1 MISGDTSQALPPT
14 DAWELRFDWILS
26 VFMWLAFVFG
36 VALANAADIRPTTL
50 VWSAGVTGL
59 YATILQVMPRQARR
73 QQWVGELVALIGIGV
88 AIWSISITNGI
99 DSPFLIFLAVP
110 TVYASGVLGFRTG
123 IETAILST
131 AGLMFVATSL
141 GQSMFGTQT
150 LQAGFLYVLIS
161 VTFAQ
166 GRRLVS
172 EGQVRQDEL
181 IAENAAAQQRMTRL
195 ATAHNLLTSLG
206 DLATVSELNPMSV
219 GDAALRDL
227 AAAVPFARGVVSI
240 TGEDGYTV
248 VAERGPEDA
257 LGTPLS
263 YTVSLGERTLGRLEL
278 WQSPETSI
286 AHHQELILETL
297 RPLALAFDNIV
308 LLREI
313 ARRAVVEERTRV
325 ARDLHDNIGP
335 GLASIGLGIDMAMM
349 DTSTSEGG
357 IRHLDSLRSNVAMLV
372 QAVRETVEDL
382 RSPTLESLSDHAHS
396 LGYDIGS
403 PGPALSIELRERR
416 TPPTAVAS
424 EIKAII
430 AEAVRNAVHHA
441 QATTIT
447 IHGDADAAEGTV
459 MITDDGLGFDPA
471 KRPAGH
477 YGLIGMKERATSIG
491 GSVSLDSAPGRGTT
505 VTVTWKV
512 DAS

>member
-1 MISGDTSQALPPT
+1 MVFGETSRTLPPA

-36 VALANAADIRPTTL
+36 VALANAAEIRPTTL
-50 VWSAGVTGL
+50 LVGAGVTGL
-59 YATILQVMPRQARR
+59 YATILQVMPRRARR
-73 QQWVGELVALIGIGV
+73 QQWVGELIALVGIAV
-88 AIWSISITNGI
+88 SIWSISITNGI

-123 IETAILST
+123 IETAILSA

-141 GQSMFGTQT
+141 GQPMFGTQT
-150 LQAGFLYVLIS
+150 LQAGFLYILIS

-172 EGQVRQDEL
+172 EGQERQDEL
-181 IAENAAAQQRMTRL
+181 LAENAAARERMNRL

-240 TGEDGYTV
+240 SSEDGYTV
-248 VAERGPEDA
+248 VAERGPKDTP
-257 LGTPLS
+257 GDPLS
-263 YTVSLGERTLGRLEL
+263 YTVSLGDRTLGRLDL
-278 WQSPETSI
+278 WQSAESGI
-286 AHHQELILETL
+286 SQHQELILETL

-313 ARRAVVEERTRV
+313 ARRAVVEERSRV

-372 QAVRETVEDL
+372 RAVRETVEHL
-382 RSPTLESLSDHAHS
+382 RSPTMESLSDHAHS

-416 TPPTAVAS
+416 TPPVAVAS
-424 EIKAII
+424 EIKAIMG
-430 AEAVRNAVHHA
+430 EAIRNAVNHA
-441 QATTIT
+441 QATQIT
-447 IHGDADAAEGTV
+447 IRGDADATEGTV
-459 MITDDGLGFDPA
+459 IIFDDGIGFDPIA
-471 KRPAGH
+471 RPSGH
-477 YGLIGMKERATSIG
+477 YGLIGMQERATSIG
-491 GSVSLDSAPGRGTT
+491 GTVSLDSSPGRGTT

-512 DAS
+512 EP